1 MRNQLERYWHT
12 LSMSLSPG
20 LVDSPTVGFGVLDL
34 VIVVLYLAGVTLLG
48 ARFRR
53 RQHSINDYF
62 LGGRDTP
69 WPAICL
75 SIVATETSTL
85 TIIGTPAL
93 AYAGNLAFLQLVLGY
108 IIARFIIS
116 FLLLPQYTTGRLF
129 TAYEYIEQRFGLL
142 TRRLAAGLF
151 LVTRAL
157 ADGVRIWAIAIVVQ
171 LLLPRVLEIFT
182 GRSLAVA
189 ELTAVIVVMA
199 LTLVYTYLGGM
210 KAVIWTDALQFC
222 VYVGGGL
229 VVLWS
234 LLGQIPGGWTT
245 VAAEA
250 GPKFSVL
257 DFSFSLTTAYTFWA
271 GILGGTF
278 LTLASHGTDQLMVQ
292 RLLAARDL
300 RDSRRALIASGFL
313 VFAQFL
319 LFLVIGVLLY
329 VFYLRVSPAEIFHN
343 PDRIFPVY
351 MVEHLPAG
359 ISGLMVAGVL
369 AAAMSTSS
377 ATLNSLAASTV
388 VDFYRPLAAQDQNP
402 ARLLQRSRWV
412 TVVWGVILVALAM
425 LARTWGPVLEAGL
438 TIASITY
445 GALLGLFLLGRLV
458 PRATPAG
465 AATGMAAGLAVILY
479 VKFFT
484 PLAWTWYV
492 LVGSVITFA
501 VGALMSRFVG
511 RPVQTR

>member
-1 MRNQLERYWHT
+1 
-12 LSMSLSPG
+12 
-20 LVDSPTVGFGVLDL
+20 VGFGVLDL
-34 VIVVLYLAGVTLLG
+34 IIVVFYLAGVTALG
-48 ARFRR
+48 AWFRR
-53 RQHSINDYF
+53 RQHSIRDYF

-85 TIIGTPAL
+85 TIIGTPTL

-116 FLLLPQYTTGRLF
+116 FLLLPQYLSGRLY
-129 TAYEYIEQRFGLL
+129 TAYEYIEQRFGQV

-151 LVTRAL
+151 LITRAL

-171 LLLPRVLEIFT
+171 LLLPRVMEIFT

-189 ELTAVIVVMA
+189 ELTAVVVVMA

-229 VVLWS
+229 VAVWS
-234 LLGQIPGGWTT
+234 LLSQIPGGWST

-250 GPKFSVL
+250 SGKFSML

-300 RDSRRALIASGFL
+300 RDSRRALITSGFL

-329 VFYLRVSPAEIFHN
+329 VFYLRASPTEIFHN

-351 MVEHLPAG
+351 MVNHLPSG

-377 ATLNSLAASTV
+377 STLNSLAASTV
-388 VDFYRPLAAQDQNP
+388 VDFYQPLAAKKDEDP
-402 ARLLQRSRWV
+402 ARLLQRSRWF
-412 TVVWGVILVALAM
+412 TVVWGVILVVLAM
-425 LARTWGPVLEAGL
+425 LAREWGPVLEAGL

-465 AATGMAAGLAVILY
+465 AATGMAISPRWPGPGTSWSA
-479 VKFFT
+479 
-484 PLAWTWYV
+484 P
-492 LVGSVITFA
+492 SSP
-501 VGALMSRFVG
+501 SRWE
-511 RPVQTR
+511 R

>member
-1 MRNQLERYWHT
+1 M
-12 LSMSLSPG
+12 
-20 LVDSPTVGFGVLDL
+20 GFGAIDL
-34 VIVVLYLAGVTLLG
+34 AIVIVYLAGVTALG
-48 ARFRR
+48 AWFRR
-53 RQHSINDYF
+53 RQHSIHDYF

-116 FLLLPQYTTGRLF
+116 FLLLPQYLSGRLY
-129 TAYEYIEQRFGLL
+129 TVYEYIEQRFGQV

-151 LVTRAL
+151 LITRAL

-189 ELTAVIVVMA
+189 ELTAVVAVMA

-229 VVLWS
+229 VTLWS
-234 LLGQIPGGWTT
+234 LLSQIPGGWGT
-245 VAAEA
+245 VAAVA
-250 GPKFSVL
+250 ADKFSL
-257 DFSFSLTTAYTFWA
+257 FDFSFSLTTAYTFWA

-292 RLLAARDL
+292 RLLAARNL
-300 RDSRRALIASGFL
+300 RDSRRALITSGFL

-329 VFYLRVSPAEIFHN
+329 VFYLRVSPAEIIHN

-351 MVEHLPAG
+351 MINHLPSG

-377 ATLNSLAASTV
+377 STLNSLAASTL
-388 VDFYRPLAAQDQNP
+388 VDFYQPLANKKDEDP
-402 ARLLQRSRWV
+402 ARLLQRSRWF
-412 TVVWGVILVALAM
+412 TVVWGVILVVLAM
-425 LARTWGPVLEAGL
+425 LAREWGPVLEAGL

-458 PRATPAG
+458 PRATPVG
-465 AATGMAAGLAVILY
+465 AATGMAVGLAVILY

-492 LVGSVITFA
+492 LVGTVVTFT
-501 VGALMSRFVG
+501 VGALMSRLGV
-511 RPVQTR
+511 RPAETR

>member
-1 MRNQLERYWHT
+1 M
-12 LSMSLSPG
+12 
-20 LVDSPTVGFGVLDL
+20 GFGLLDL
-34 VIVVLYLAGVTLLG
+34 AIVIAYLVGVTALG
-48 ARFRR
+48 AYFRR
-53 RQHSINDYF
+53 RQRTIHDYF
-62 LGGRDTP
+62 LGGRDTH
-69 WPAICL
+69 WGAICL

-108 IIARFIIS
+108 IIARFVIS
-116 FLLLPQYTTGRLF
+116 FLLLPQYFSGQLY
-129 TAYEYIEQRFGLL
+129 TAYQYIEQRFGRV

-157 ADGVRIWAIAIVVQ
+157 ADAVRLWAIAIVVQ
-171 LLLPRVLEIFT
+171 LLLPRVFELVT
-182 GRSLAVA
+182 GETLRVA

-210 KAVIWTDALQFC
+210 KAVIWTDVVQFGI
-222 VYVGGGL
+222 YVGGGAIAL
-229 VVLWS
+229 GS
-234 LLGQIPGGWTT
+234 LFAQIPGGWAT

-250 GPKFSVL
+250 GHKFAMF
-257 DFSFSLTTAYTFWA
+257 DFSLNWQTSYTFWA
-271 GILGGTF
+271 GLLGGTF

-292 RLLAARDL
+292 RLLAARNL
-300 RDSRRALIASGFL
+300 RESRRALIASGFI

-319 LFLVIGVLLY
+319 LFLVIGILLY
-329 VFYLRVSPAEIFHN
+329 VFYHHVPPSASFAN
-343 PDRIFPVY
+343 PDRIFPIY
-351 MVEHLPAG
+351 MVSHLPAG

-388 VDFYRPLAAQDQNP
+388 VDFYRPLAGSSQDSGE
-402 ARLLQRSRWV
+402 LLRRSRWV
-412 TVVWGVILVALAM
+412 TVVWGGLLIGLTM
-425 LARTWGPVLEAGL
+425 LARQWGPVLEAGL

-445 GALLGLFLLGRLV
+445 GALLGLFLLGRLA

-465 AATGMAAGLAVILY
+465 AAAGMLVGLAAILY

-484 PLAWTWYV
+484 SLAWTWYV
-492 LVGSVITFA
+492 LVGTLITFV
-501 VGALMSRFVG
+501 VGLLLSEVLPRRAGSSR
-511 RPVQTR
+511 